1 MVTYAYIKKETKKK
15 SVSDSRNQRRRP
27 LTLHFLLWAP
37 INKKER
43 AQRKEEL
50 MD

>member
-1 MVTYAYIKKETKKK
+1 MYWLERISKIKKQFP
-15 SVSDSRNQRRRP
+15 DYQP